1 MFRFL
6 CVVFGFAALGPSAI
20 ADPLPVLD
28 PDLRPKWAAVGH
40 LNKGGFKTR
49 AQCTGTLVGPDLVLT
64 AAHCVGGPDGWLARV
79 GDIRFV
85 AGWDRGSFVY
95 HGPTEA
101 VRVHPAY
108 VSSKGIRK
116 IGYDVAVVQLQ
127 DPVPQDKVTP
137 IPVTQTVSDR
147 GSFAL
152 LGYHTQ
158 RPHLIS
164 GRFDCAHALNG
175 SNIFAVDCE
184 VIGGN
189 SGGPA
194 LRDLDGVWTVAGVIT
209 ARSNQAGENLAYV
222 ARLNQWVFD
231 EIDASFARYPGN

>member
-1 MFRFL
+1 MLRSL
-6 CVVFGFAALGPSAI
+6 NVLFGLVASIPAAI
-20 ADPLPVLD
+20 AEPMPVLD
-28 PDLRPKWAAVGH
+28 PEVRPQWAAVGH

-49 AQCTGTLVGPDLVLT
+49 AQCTGTLVAPDLVLT
-64 AAHCVGGPDGWLARV
+64 AAHCVAGPDGWLARI

-85 AGWDRGSFVY
+85 AGWDRGAFVY
-95 HGPTEA
+95 HGPTAA

-108 VSSKGIRK
+108 VSATGIKK

-127 DPVPQDKVTP
+127 DPVPADKVTP

-147 GSFAL
+147 GDYAL
-152 LGYHTQ
+152 LGYHTK

-164 GRFDCAHALNG
+164 GRFDCPHTHNG
-175 SNIFAVDCE
+175 ANVFAVNCE
-184 VIGGN
+184 VISGN

-209 ARSNQAGENLAYV
+209 ARSTQAGENLAFV

-231 EIDASFARYPGN
+231 EIDASYARHTD